1 MALVKLTFKM
11 QFCRFLNFKN
21 RTKTGKV
28 YQLNPRLEYSQGQ
41 HQALIIQARK
51 FGRFIFDINIER
63 ACAS

>member
-11 QFCRFLNFKN
+11 QFCRFLDFKN

-41 HQALIIQARK
+41 HQARK